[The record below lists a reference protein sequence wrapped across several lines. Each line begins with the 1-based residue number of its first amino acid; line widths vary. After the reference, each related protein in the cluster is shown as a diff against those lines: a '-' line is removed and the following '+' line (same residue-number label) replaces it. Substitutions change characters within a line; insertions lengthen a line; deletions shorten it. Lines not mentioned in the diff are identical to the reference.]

1 VPFWGG
7 FGHTLPRPT
16 LNRKACHVRRGHHGE
31 AQLSPA
37 APTCIDPARGFV
49 HIVRQGDEW
58 SGDQLMALWETRWS
72 LIGAALIALGM
83 VGAGWLIGHGFQE
96 GRRGEHYVTVKGL
109 AETFVQAD
117 LAIWPLRYTATGDD
131 LNQVQAKI
139 DADGAEITAFLTREG
154 IAAEAIQPQRVEVT
168 DLLAQAYR
176 PEGAASNRFIIAQT
190 ILVRTEQVDLVAE
203 LNRTTGELVSRG
215 VVLVDTGGPTYVF
228 TGLNAIKPQMLADAS
243 TNARA
248 AAEQFAA
255 DVDSTLAG
263 IRRASQ
269 GIFEI
274 LPRDAAPGITE
285 ESQID
290 KKVRVVSTI
299 EYLLGPFPFLLPVA
313 TFHDY
318 SIPTHAE

>member
-1 VPFWGG
+1 
-7 FGHTLPRPT
+7 
-16 LNRKACHVRRGHHGE
+16 
-31 AQLSPA
+31 
-37 APTCIDPARGFV
+37 
-49 HIVRQGDEW
+49 
-58 SGDQLMALWETRWS
+58 MALWETRWS

-139 DADGAEITAFLTREG
+139 DVDAGEITDFLVRQG
-154 IAAEAIQPQRVEVT
+154 LAAEEIQPQRVEVT

-176 PEGAASNRFIIAQT
+176 PEGAAESRFIVAQT
-190 ILVRTEQVDLVAE
+190 ILARTEKVDLVAE
-203 LNRTTGELVSRG
+203 LNRATGELVSRC

-228 TGLNAIKPQMLADAS
+228 TGLNAIKPEMLAEAS
-243 TNARA
+243 ANARA

-255 DVDSTLAG
+255 DVGGTLAG

-274 LPRDAAPGITE
+274 LPRDAAPGISE
-285 ESQID
+285 AGQID

-299 EYLLGPFPFLLPVA
+299 DYLL
-313 TFHDY
+313 
-318 SIPTHAE
+318 ER